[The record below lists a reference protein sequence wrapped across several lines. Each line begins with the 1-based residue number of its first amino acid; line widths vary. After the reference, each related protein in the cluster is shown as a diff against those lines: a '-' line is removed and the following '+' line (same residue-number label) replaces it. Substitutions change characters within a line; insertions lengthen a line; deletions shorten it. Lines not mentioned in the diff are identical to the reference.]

1 MTIFLSKQFLEGY
14 RSFPVQVST
23 WLNSGFAFTRIYRDS
38 PHFSLNFSIIYSL
51 KIIDVIEYIIS
62 IDKIYLPLSILSEKW
77 CGRISST
84 RFHVDVP
91 VDKSR
96 KLRMTRF
103 CKNSVIRKL
112 RGHFQAQQGP
122 LRTQQSINI
131 DGKFREDFENP
142 LYFYLTR
149 FLV

>member
-1 MTIFLSKQFLEGY
+1 MTTFLSKQFLEGY
-14 RSFPVQVST
+14 RSFLVQAST

-51 KIIDVIEYIIS
+51 KIIAVIEYIIS
-62 IDKIYLPLSILSEKW
+62 IDKIYLPLSILSEKL
-77 CGRISST
+77 CGRNSST

-103 CKNSVIRKL
+103 CKNSVIRNSGATVRHGRDL
-112 RGHFQAQQGP
+112 YE
-122 LRTQQSINI
+122 LNTVSISTGNFVRI
-131 DGKFREDFENP
+131 SKIPFI
-142 LYFYLTR
+142 LT
-149 FLV
+149 